1 MEIRELSS
9 LESGRAKKKI
19 KKKQITNI
27 MKELKQGR
35 YTGITSHKYH
45 SIGQVMG
52 PEGHL
57 HTPASKSMLTTFIKN
72 PRAWKMGLGGF
83 KGSKSADMGSLID
96 AMCLEP
102 GILNSEFIVR
112 PETYIHPKDGEKTW
126 NANAAV
132 CKKWINE
139 TAKGKTVISPKDW
152 EIAQTAKQFLLDNEF
167 TREAI
172 EKSDTQVM
180 YVREHEGIYIKSLFD
195 MCPRADSKFSD
206 SIIDMKRTVAS
217 NPKEFYYEC
226 LKYKYHVQ
234 AALYLDTHNIVTGED
249 RQKFY
254 FVLSESQAPYGE
266 GMIEMDQDFIQKG
279 REEYQYMINEY
290 VKCVKSGSF
299 PSPYSKGP
307 VMMSY
312 KQS

>member
-1 MEIRELSS
+1 
-9 LESGRAKKKI
+9 
-19 KKKQITNI
+19 

-35 YTGITSHKYH
+35 YTGITSQKYH

-52 PEGHL
+52 TEGHL

-102 GILNSEFIVR
+102 QILNSEFIKR
-112 PETYIHPKDGEKTW
+112 PETYIHPKDGQKPW

-132 CKKWINE
+132 CKKWIAE
-139 TAKGKTVISPKDW
+139 TAKGKTIISPKEWD
-152 EIAQTAKQFLLDNEF
+152 IAETAKQFLMDNEY

-180 YVREHEGIYIKSLFD
+180 YVREYDGIFLKSLFD

-217 NPKEFYYEC
+217 SPKQFEYEC
-226 LKYKYHVQ
+226 LKYSYHWQ
-234 AALYLDTHNIVTGED
+234 AACYLDMHNAVTGEN
-249 RQKFY
+249 RERFF
-254 FVLSESQAPYGE
+254 FVLSESQSPYGE
-266 GMIEMDQDFIQKG
+266 GMVEMHPKMIQRG
-279 REEYQYMINEY
+279 REEYMEALNKY
-290 VKCVKSGSF
+290 VECVKTGSF
-299 PSPYSKGP
+299 PSPYQQGP
-307 VMMSY
+307 IMIGE
-312 KQS
+312 